1 MSPYIQ
7 SLLAGGVLGIFLTLF
22 IEGVIYIYRTD
33 KGRKNNG

>member
-22 IEGVIYIYRTD
+22 IEGLIHIYLID
-33 KGRKNNG
+33 KEERGK